1 MHARVVVMGFLAE
14 AEYDGEC
21 APLADPD
28 TVADELLNIMMGLH
42 VTSMLDPDA
51 VTGSRQR
58 HLMERALTRLAPGQF
73 EENRAGQGSGG
84 GLRP

>member
-1 MHARVVVMGFLAE
+1 MLDFLAQ
-14 AEYDGEC
+14 AEHDGEC
-21 APLADPD
+21 APIADPD

-58 HLMERALTRLAPGQF
+58 YLMERALGRLVPSKAKQT
-73 EENRAGQGSGG
+73 A
-84 GLRP
+84 